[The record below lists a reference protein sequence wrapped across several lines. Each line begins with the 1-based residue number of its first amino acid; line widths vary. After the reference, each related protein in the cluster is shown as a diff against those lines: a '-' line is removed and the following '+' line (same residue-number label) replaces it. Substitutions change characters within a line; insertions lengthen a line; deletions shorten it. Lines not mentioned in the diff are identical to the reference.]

1 MRDRSPVKWV
11 ERSKTKNADRR
22 TAPGNGATPPGDPT
36 LRRYRVASPPPEYLA
51 AQHPAAWSVP
61 PVLPWRSTSPSS
73 VARLPHTAGQASRAL
88 RQFPDA
94 DRRERAACD
103 CPAIA
108 RGCPHYPFSSS
119 ASSPSAIAHARNARA
134 APRALASSDISS
146 RRRTTRSRLYG
157 NRGPSYVRANSAA
170 SSRVR
175 TVTSRT
181 RRRGGSNTKSVM
193 PRKLL
198 FVDRNNQARASLCT
212 IAPHFYTT
220 LYHKY
225 HSYITHLSPI
235 SLLYHS
241 YTHSADLSA
250 ARRRVIEQIVAALGS
265 FVAVHQSAESGPPV
279 RTPMIVG
286 LRAGLVCRT
295 ATAFAAIRRG

>member
-1 MRDRSPVKWV
+1 MHLPRPNTWPLNIQRLGRFRPYCL
-11 ERSKTKNADRR
+11 
-22 TAPGNGATPPGDPT
+22 PIHF
-36 LRRYRVASPPPEYLA
+36 
-51 AQHPAAWSVP
+51 AQQCGPFTTED
-61 PVLPWRSTSPSS
+61 WRIGFS
-73 VARLPHTAGQASRAL
+73 
-88 RQFPDA
+88 RQF
-94 DRRERAACD
+94 ERTACD

-134 APRALASSDISS
+134 APRALASPDISS

-157 NRGPSYVRANSAA
+157 NRGPTYVRANSAA

-175 TVTSRT
+175 TSTT
-181 RRRGGSNTKSVM
+181 RAMRMGGSNTKSVM

-198 FVDRNNQARASLCT
+198 VVDRNNQARASHCT

-220 LYHKY
+220 LNHKY

-241 YTHSADLSA
+241 YVGYAPTTDRTNCRGAW
-250 ARRRVIEQIVAALGS
+250 IVCCGA
-265 FVAVHQSAESGPPV
+265 PV
-279 RTPMIVG
+279 R
-286 LRAGLVCRT
+286 
-295 ATAFAAIRRG
+295 